1 MQLLQID
8 QIKHATGQAIRSSCL
23 LPPLFA
29 SSSHG
34 GTMAVYKQLTVGALP
49 LVERYRQD
57 ISKFVRNRDRLLQP
71 L

>member
-1 MQLLQID
+1 
-8 QIKHATGQAIRSSCL
+8 
-23 LPPLFA
+23 
-29 SSSHG
+29 
-34 GTMAVYKQLTVGALP
+34 MAVYKQLTVGALP